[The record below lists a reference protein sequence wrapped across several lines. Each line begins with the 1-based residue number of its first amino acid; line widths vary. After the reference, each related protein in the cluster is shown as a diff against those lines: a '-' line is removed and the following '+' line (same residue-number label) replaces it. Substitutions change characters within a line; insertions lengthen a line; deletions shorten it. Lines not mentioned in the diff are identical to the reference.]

1 MTAEERLREQLVQ
14 LHLTMPPAAAPK
26 GVYRPALQLGDLLY
40 TAGHLPV
47 RSDGSLV
54 TGRLGA
60 DLDVEAGYAAAQ
72 LVALGLLATVQ
83 RELGSLNRVLQV
95 VKVLGVVN
103 STAEFD
109 QHPAVINGCSELF
122 VAVFGPEAGRGVRT
136 ALGVASLPLGVAVE
150 IEAVFQVPRTAS
162 QMLHKVAESLAP

>member
-26 GVYRPALQLGDLLY
+26 GVYRPALLLGDLLY

-95 VKVLGVVN
+95 VKVLGAVN

-109 QHPAVINGCSELF
+109 QHPAVINGCSELL

-136 ALGVASLPLGVAVE
+136 ALGVASLPLGVPVE
-150 IEAVFQVPRTAS
+150 IEAIFQIGS
-162 QMLHKVAESLAP
+162 GS